1 MISGKGTIVL
11 HHNEEN
17 KEPISYTKFVIYDK
31 DMKELYEK

>member
-17 KEPISYTKFVIYDK
+17 MEPISYAKLVIYDK
-31 DMKELYEK
+31 DMKVLYER